1 MDKLTAKL
9 AQIKETNAEKE
20 KKFIYLT
27 SVKNET
33 ISELNKDQLDN
44 EKLDLDL
51 TSTTNNLNDAR
62 KRL

>member
-1 MDKLTAKL
+1 
-9 AQIKETNAEKE
+9 
-20 KKFIYLT
+20 LT